1 MERMGRASP
10 TDPQWAVPPESELST
25 PIGAPKLKQ
34 KPAEEVRNWL
44 GPAPRGVG
52 GVGVHPGVM
61 IAPGESPG
69 AAARACLTRP
79 PRGTT
84 REA

>member
-1 MERMGRASP
+1 MERMGPASP

-44 GPAPRGVG
+44 GPAPRGVSG
-52 GVGVHPGVM
+52 G
-61 IAPGESPG
+61 
-69 AAARACLTRP
+69 R
-79 PRGTT
+79 
-84 REA
+84 